1 MAFVSGKGGVGKTML
16 AVAAAKELAEVQ
28 PTLVLD
34 LDFFNRGLSGLL
46 TYGVKAAAIDRP
58 SFLSHQGDNSQD
70 GAWDIIRVSE
80 KLYHLVYPDISQE
93 TVERVEQLDVYELS
107 EQLLTFIH
115 RVASTVG
122 CRVVVL
128 DCHGGPDALSFAACL
143 IAQHSLLISEPDR
156 ITMYGTLHFLRRLND
171 VARSQRP
178 TIHLVFNKVV
188 EDFSPRFLR
197 KVYNDHLGEYFDGR
211 PLLAAFPFEVYL
223 TKEFEKY
230 PFVTEYYPQSMLAQ
244 KIQVLLSDL
253 LREDRPDALSLAA
266 RTLPA
271 WVQAYR
277 RYFFGGTP
285 KFLTLDFTTAV
296 GFIVLLVFVLLL
308 IVSGKIFDFPRLS
321 QSKLA
326 VDIMDSGVPQV
337 IFVIWALWWLTS
349 ILLSWTQSLDRQLTL
364 SARRDRFL
372 HLVMYTFTMGLL
384 WYFPVLGFY
393 LLFVFADRPITLLSG
408 LTLFVIATWILWV
421 WSGQLYRTYR
431 DYRYSGYTT
440 GPVARLITV
449 IVLEF
454 LLILTH
460 WTSTFA

>member
-16 AVAAAKELAEVQ
+16 AVAAAKELAEAQ

-46 TYGVKAAAIDRP
+46 THGVKAAAIDRP

-70 GAWDIIRVSE
+70 GAWEIIRVSE

-107 EQLLTFIH
+107 EQLITFIH

-122 CRVVVL
+122 CRLVVL

-197 KVYNDHLGEYFDGR
+197 KVYGDHLGEHFDGR

-244 KIQVLLSDL
+244 KIQVLLGDL

-296 GFIVLLVFVLLL
+296 GFIVLLVYVLLVQASDL
-308 IVSGKIFDFPRLS
+308 PILS
-321 QSKLA
+321 SFQPKLR
-326 VDIMDSGVPQV
+326 DYGNIMGNN
-337 IFVIWALWWLTS
+337 IFVIWVLWWLTS
-349 ILLSWTQSLDRQLTL
+349 ILLSWSQSLDRQLTL
-364 SARRDRFL
+364 SARRGRFL
-372 HLVMYTFTMGLL
+372 RLGMYTFTMGLL

-393 LLFVFADRPITLLSG
+393 LLFADGTINLLLGS
-408 LTLFVIATWILWV
+408 TLFIIAAWILWV
-421 WSGQLYRTYR
+421 WSGELYRTYR
-431 DYRYSGYTT
+431 DYRYSGYTA
-440 GPVARLITV
+440 GPVARLIAV
-449 IVLEF
+449 IVLEL